1 MWHVS
6 LRGILCIKKPQT
18 KLFQL
23 LNRDANQLPCFHP
36 GFEEKKR
43 KKNREREREKKE
55 KETEST
61 EQDIEEG
68 ETERKKTK
76 RAQE

>member
-43 KKNREREREKKE
+43 KKTREREE